1 MKVNLQDTKVGAF
14 DFEFLRGLS
23 NMRTG
28 GVELGEC
35 LETISSVNNGSD
47 PCIIRFLQSHMVT
60 ETIGGAR
67 VACDSNSKLDKV
79 LRQTLGPR

>member
-23 NMRTG
+23 IMRTG
-28 GVELGEC
+28 GAELGEC
-35 LETISSVNNGSD
+35 LETISKVNNGSD
-47 PCIIRFLQSHMVT
+47 PYIIGFLQSRMVT
-60 ETIGGAR
+60 EMIGGAR
-67 VACDSNSKLDKV
+67 VVGDSNSKLDKV